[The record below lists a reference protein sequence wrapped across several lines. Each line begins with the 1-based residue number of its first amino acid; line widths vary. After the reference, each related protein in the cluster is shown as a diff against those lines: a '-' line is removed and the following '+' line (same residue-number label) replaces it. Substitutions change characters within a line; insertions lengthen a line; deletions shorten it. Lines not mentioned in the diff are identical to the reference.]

1 MASSKLIRVFEHQ
14 SIKLHQVIDG
24 VTFDKSSLE
33 ALQGYYG
40 EKGVPYYSLTN
51 NGVKFNEF
59 VGVIQIG
66 NTVIEV
72 LPKADK
78 STDDKSDWQA
88 LLVKMLSVV
97 GLFDIESTSDSSLKL
112 KSNSI
117 LDLYFALFIKE
128 VEYLLH
134 SGLAKQYS
142 KKEGNVTALKGS
154 IQFAKHIQQNL
165 THQERFYVR
174 HTTYD
179 VEHKLHFILYKTL
192 RLLKQINTNTELH
205 SRIGVLL
212 LHFPEMPDI
221 KVTEA
226 TFDTLVFNRK
236 TQPYKKAIGIA
247 KLLLLQYHPDVITGR
262 HNVLALMFDMNKL
275 WEKFVY
281 VSLRKHHI
289 NCSVVKSISKQ
300 TDKHFWKPENGRI
313 SLMRPDI
320 VINQDTDNC
329 VVLDTKWKNLNG
341 NNPSPEDLR
350 QMYVYHEYFSAKR
363 VALIYPSSDEKT
375 VLNSGGFVA
384 IDTRVKKATTV
395 GSENI
400 CSVISLKTHSD
411 IKVWQKHIYDTVL
424 AFMAPTDQE
433 NKDINMISDGSE
445 NGFILD
451 VFPFDLDDADTSST
465 LLFKQL

>member
-1 MASSKLIRVFEHQ
+1 MANSKLIRVFEHQ
-14 SIKLHQVIDG
+14 TIKLGDEVEG
-24 VTFDKSSLE
+24 VAFDNASLK
-33 ALQGYYG
+33 ALQSFYG
-40 EKGVPYYSLTN
+40 DKGIPYYSLIN

-59 VGVIQIG
+59 VGVIQVG

-78 STDDKSDWQA
+78 TTDDKNYWQA
-88 LLVKMLSVV
+88 LLVKMLSAI
-97 GLFDIESTSDSSLKL
+97 GLFDIQSTSDSSLKL

-134 SGLAKQYS
+134 SGLAKQYRQ
-142 KKEGNVTALKGS
+142 KEGNVTALKGS
-154 IQFAKHIQQNL
+154 IQFAKHIQLNL

-192 RLLKQINTNTELH
+192 RLLKQINTNAELN

-236 TQPYKKAIGIA
+236 TQHYKKAIGIA

-281 VSLRKHHI
+281 VSLRKYKKPHI
-289 NCSVVKSISKQ
+289 KVSAQITKS
-300 TDKHFWKPENGRI
+300 FWRSSDNGQYSSMI
-313 SLMRPDI
+313 PDI
-320 VINQDTDNC
+320 VINNENSKEC
-329 VVLDTKWKNLNG
+329 IVLDTKWKNLNG
-341 NNPSPEDLR
+341 ASPSSDDLR
-350 QMYVYHEYFSAKR
+350 QMYVYHEYYDAKR
-363 VALIYPSSDEKT
+363 VALIYPSSIGETNEIIGSYFRTPSKT
-375 VLNSGGFVA
+375 
-384 IDTRVKKATTV
+384 KKNEI
-395 GSENI
+395 ENI
-400 CSVISLKTHSD
+400 CSVISLKTKDD
-411 IKVWQKHIYDTVL
+411 IQKWQEHIYESVYKFCMST
-424 AFMAPTDQE
+424 TGTE
-433 NKDINMISDGSE
+433 NP
-445 NGFILD
+445 LD
-451 VFPFDLDDADTSST
+451 ES
-465 LLFKQL
+465 K

>member
-1 MASSKLIRVFEHQ
+1 MKLLLKLLSCCYQRKPMANSKLIRVFEHQ
-14 SIKLHQVIDG
+14 AIKLHQVIDG
-24 VTFDKSSLE
+24 VTFDEASLN
-33 ALQGYYG
+33 ALQSYYG
-40 EKGVPYYSLTN
+40 EKGVSYYSLTN

-59 VGVIQIG
+59 VGVIQVG
-66 NTVIEV
+66 KTVIEV

-78 STDDKSDWQA
+78 STDDKSYWQA
-88 LLVKMLSVV
+88 LLVKMLSAV
-97 GLFDIESTSDSSLKL
+97 GLFDIQSTSDSSLKL
-112 KSNSI
+112 KANSI
-117 LDLYFALFIKE
+117 LDLYFALFIIE

-134 SGLAKQYS
+134 SGLAKQYR

-154 IQFAKHIQQNL
+154 IQFGKHIQQNL

-221 KVTEA
+221 KVSEA
-226 TFDTLVFNRK
+226 TFDKLVFNRK

-281 VSLRKHHI
+281 VSLRKYKGTNI
-289 NCSVVKSISKQ
+289 TVSAQTSK
-300 TDKHFWKPENGRI
+300 DFWKPKEGQMSKI
-313 SLMRPDI
+313 RPDI
-320 VINQDTDNC
+320 VITLSNDSC

-341 NNPSPEDLR
+341 YNPSPDDLR
-350 QMYVYHEYFSAKR
+350 QMYAYHEYFNATR
-363 VALIYPSSDEKT
+363 VALIYPGCTEAQKPI
-375 VLNSGGFVA
+375 VSGLFMP
-384 IDTRVKKATTV
+384 TNKV
-395 GSENI
+395 GAKDVDENI
-400 CSVISLKTHSD
+400 CSIISIITNTD
-411 IKVWQKHIYDTVL
+411 ISKWQEHIYNKVL
-424 AFMAPTDQE
+424 AFMAPG
-433 NKDINMISDGSE
+433 GSRNE
-445 NGFILD
+445 RL
-451 VFPFDLDDADTSST
+451 
-465 LLFKQL
+465 

>member
-1 MASSKLIRVFEHQ
+1 MAKSKLIRVFEHQ
-14 SIKLHQVIDG
+14 AIKLHQVIDG
-24 VTFDKSSLE
+24 ITFDEASLK

-40 EKGVPYYSLTN
+40 DKGVPYYSLTN

-59 VGVIQIG
+59 VGVIQVG

-78 STDDKSDWQA
+78 TTDGDAKTKKYWQEI
-88 LLVKMLSVV
+88 LVKMLSAV
-97 GLFDIESTSDSSLKL
+97 GFFDIQSTSDSSLKL

-134 SGLAKQYS
+134 SGLAKQYR

-192 RLLKQINTNTELH
+192 RLLKQLNTNTELH

-221 KVTEA
+221 KVTEP

-262 HNVLALMFDMNKL
+262 HNVLALMFDMNML

-281 VSLRKHHI
+281 VSLRKYKATNI
-289 NCSVVKSISKQ
+289 TVSAQTTKSFWSSS
-300 TDKHFWKPENGRI
+300 DKGKY
-313 SLMRPDI
+313 SSMRPDI
-320 VINQDTDNC
+320 VIKGSTGC

-341 NNPSPEDLR
+341 SSPSSGDLR
-350 QMYVYHEYFSAKR
+350 QMYVYHKYYKATR
-363 VALIYPSSDEKT
+363 VALVYPGT
-375 VLNSGGFVA
+375 VTQKEFGKFELIGGIENEA
-384 IDTRVKKATTV
+384 I
-395 GSENI
+395 NI
-400 CSVISLKTHSD
+400 CGVISLIIDKTANQKPISD
-411 IKVWQKHIYDTVL
+411 WK
-424 AFMAPTDQE
+424 
-433 NKDINMISDGSE
+433 KDISDEIFDFASIS
-445 NGFILD
+445 
-451 VFPFDLDDADTSST
+451 
-465 LLFKQL
+465 

>member
-1 MASSKLIRVFEHQ
+1 MANSKLIRVFEHQ
-14 SIKLHQVIDG
+14 FIKLGDVIDD
-24 VTFDKSSLE
+24 VTFDEASLKG
-33 ALQGYYG
+33 LKGYYG

-59 VGVIQIG
+59 VGVIQVR

-78 STDDKSDWQA
+78 SNDDKKYWQE
-88 LLVKMLSVV
+88 LLVKMLSAV
-97 GLFDIESTSDSSLKL
+97 GLFDIQSTSDSSLKL

-134 SGLAKQYS
+134 SGLAKQYR

-165 THQERFYVR
+165 THQDRFYVR

-179 VEHKLHFILYKTL
+179 VEHKLHFILYKTI
-192 RLLKQINTNTELH
+192 RLLKQINTNAELH

-262 HNVLALMFDMNKL
+262 HNVLALMFDMNVL
-275 WEKFVY
+275 WEKFVF
-281 VSLRKHHI
+281 VSLRKYKPAHI
-289 NCSVVKSISKQ
+289 TVSAQTTKS
-300 TDKHFWKPENGRI
+300 FWRSFDTGQY
-313 SLMRPDI
+313 STMRPDI
-320 VINQDTDNC
+320 VIKSSTDC
-329 VVLDTKWKNLNG
+329 VVLDTKWKNING
-341 NNPSPEDLR
+341 SSPSSGDLR
-350 QMYVYHEYFSAKR
+350 QMYVYHKYYKATR
-363 VALIYPSSDEKT
+363 VALVYPGTVTQEPVVSGKFEKI
-375 VLNSGGFVA
+375 VDFEN
-384 IDTRVKKATTV
+384 
-395 GSENI
+395 ENI
-400 CSVISLKTHSD
+400 CSVITLNTNDKTAEKKPIS
-411 IKVWQKHIYDTVL
+411 VWQE
-424 AFMAPTDQE
+424 Q
-433 NKDINMISDGSE
+433 ISKKIFEFAS
-445 NGFILD
+445 I
-451 VFPFDLDDADTSST
+451 S
-465 LLFKQL
+465 